1 MEKLVIKAQEG
12 DKEAFTQAILLIK
25 NDLYKISKMKT
36 TNEEDIQDIIQ
47 ETMLDAY
54 KYLKKL
60 KEPKKFKAWI
70 IKILI
75 NNCNKYYRKKYKDNE
90 IYDNYDIEFYKEN
103 VRYSGEEQIV
113 NNTLDF
119 YEMIKNLKYEERII
133 VALYY
138 GENYTTKEIS
148 KILSVNE
155 NTIKTRIS
163 RAKEKIKNTYKGGNY
178 NG

>member
-60 KEPKKFKAWI
+60 KEHKKFKAWI

-90 IYDNYDIEFYKEN
+90 IYDNYDI
-103 VRYSGEEQIV
+103 
-113 NNTLDF
+113 
-119 YEMIKNLKYEERII
+119 
-133 VALYY
+133 
-138 GENYTTKEIS
+138 
-148 KILSVNE
+148 IL
-155 NTIKTRIS
+155 
-163 RAKEKIKNTYKGGNY
+163 
-178 NG
+178 

>member
-1 MEKLVIKAQEG
+1 MKLNMEKLVIKAQEG

-90 IYDNYDIEFYKEN
+90 IYANIGDFIQIHAMRKLYKEI
-103 VRYSGEEQIV
+103 G
-113 NNTLDF
+113 
-119 YEMIKNLKYEERII
+119 IKNEAGLF
-133 VALYY
+133 
-138 GENYTTKEIS
+138 
-148 KILSVNE
+148 
-155 NTIKTRIS
+155 
-163 RAKEKIKNTYKGGNY
+163 
-178 NG
+178 